1 MKFIF
6 VLGVLL
12 MIAAIVLAIVSLV
25 LKKKFGEEKTAE
37 RLGVALISLFCG
49 TFLCALYEAL
59 LKPEYESV
67 RATRYYIEEVV
78 TYRDSIP
85 CDTTYIIYYK

>member
-1 MKFIF
+1 MKFVF

-12 MIAAIVLAIVSLV
+12 IVAAIVLTIVILV
-25 LKKKFGEEKTAE
+25 LNKFGVEKIVE
-37 RLGVALISLFCG
+37 RLGVAFISLICG
-49 TFLCALYEAL
+49 SFLCALYETF
-59 LKPEYESV
+59 LKPEYESA

-85 CDTTYIIYYK
+85 CDTTYIIYYKK

>member
-12 MIAAIVLAIVSLV
+12 IVAAIVLTIVSLV
-25 LKKKFGEEKTAE
+25 LKKLGDEKLVE
-37 RLGVALISLFCG
+37 RLGIAFILLFCG
-49 TFLCALYEAL
+49 IFWCAIHETF

-67 RATRYYIEEVV
+67 QATRYYIEEVV
-78 TYRDSIP
+78 TYRGSIP
-85 CDTTYIIYYK
+85 CDTTYIIYYKK

>member
-12 MIAAIVLAIVSLV
+12 IVAAIVLMIVSLV
-25 LKKKFGEEKTAE
+25 LNKFSEEKKVE
-37 RLGVALISLFCG
+37 RFGVAFITLICG
-49 TFLCALYEAL
+49 AFLCALYEAL

-85 CDTTYIIYYK
+85 CDTTYIIYYKK

>member
-12 MIAAIVLAIVSLV
+12 IVAAIVLMIVSLV
-25 LKKKFGEEKTAE
+25 LNKFGEEKKIE
-37 RLGVALISLFCG
+37 RLGVAFITFICG
-49 TFLCALYEAL
+49 AFLCSLYEAL

-67 RATRYYIEEVV
+67 RATRYYIEDVV

-85 CDTTYIIYYK
+85 CDTTYIIYYKN

>member
-12 MIAAIVLAIVSLV
+12 FVAAIVLMIVSLV
-25 LKKKFGEEKTAE
+25 LNKKFGEEKTVE
-37 RLGVALISLFCG
+37 RFGVAFISLICG
-49 TFLCALYEAL
+49 AFLCALYEAL

-78 TYRDSIP
+78 TYRDSIH

>member
-12 MIAAIVLAIVSLV
+12 IVFAIVLTIVSLI
-25 LKKKFGEEKTAE
+25 LKKFGDEDKAE
-37 RLGVALISLFCG
+37 RLGAALVSLFCG
-49 TFLCALYEAL
+49 IILCALYERFI
-59 LKPEYESV
+59 PEYESV

-85 CDTTYIIYYK
+85 CDTTYVIYYK

>member
-1 MKFIF
+1 MKFVF

-12 MIAAIVLAIVSLV
+12 IVAAIVLTIVSLI
-25 LKKKFGEEKTAE
+25 LKKFGDEDRSE
-37 RLGVALISLFCG
+37 RLGAALISLFCG
-49 TFLCALYEAL
+49 IVLCAFYETFR
-59 LKPEYESV
+59 PEYESV

-85 CDTTYIIYYK
+85 CDTTYIIYYKK

>member
-1 MKFIF
+1 MKFAF

-12 MIAAIVLAIVSLV
+12 IVSAIVLTIGTLI
-25 LKKKFGEEKTAE
+25 LKKFGDEDKVE
-37 RLGVALISLFCG
+37 RLGAALVSLFCG
-49 TFLCALYEAL
+49 IVLCTLYEAFR
-59 LKPEYESV
+59 PEYESV
-67 RATRYYIEEVV
+67 RATRYYIEELV

>member
-12 MIAAIVLAIVSLV
+12 IVAAIVLTIVSLV
-25 LKKKFGEEKTAE
+25 LKKFSNEDKAE
-37 RLGVALISLFCG
+37 RLGAALVSLFCG
-49 TFLCALYEAL
+49 IVLCAFYEGA

-67 RATRYYIEEVV
+67 RATRYYIEDVV

-85 CDTTYIIYYK
+85 CDTTYIIYYKN